1 MAGVEFKAKERKNN
15 RPVTA
20 GQKEADFN
28 NGLSQ
33 EMLYDWVDSG
43 DDEEDEEESDDG
55 AIMARSFVE
64 GEIESEVDSEEKRA
78 AEEAQKHAEREFF
91 GARYMNVIENELK
104 HSTAYDY
111 FMIRFRDHSPEDI
124 IYAIAKVLSK
134 SRE

>member
-1 MAGVEFKAKERKNN
+1 
-15 RPVTA
+15 
-20 GQKEADFN
+20 
-28 NGLSQ
+28 
-33 EMLYDWVDSG
+33 MLYDWVDSAE
-43 DDEEDEEESDDG
+43 EEDGESDDVE
-55 AIMARSFVE
+55 IMARSFVG
-64 GEIESEVDSEEKRA
+64 GEIESEVDVEEIEA
-78 AEEAQKHAEREFF
+78 AKEAQQYAEREFF